1 MGDFLQGA
9 WRLWE
14 RASERVR
21 PQPGVGPTLP
31 NETDFWLCF
40 FCYDFLIQTRYDVFN
55 CACDQT
61 GTRKYNSEL
70 ISLAPAPAVDN

>member
-21 PQPGVGPTLP
+21 PQPGVGPTFL
-31 NETDFWLCF
+31 NETDFLPRF
-40 FCYDFLIQTRYDVFN
+40 P
-55 CACDQT
+55 
-61 GTRKYNSEL
+61 NSDT
-70 ISLAPAPAVDN
+70 V